1 MALNFACATGLAKAA
16 SLSNR
21 ACDILGWKGRLLQGR
36 GGADQGAEKGES
48 HLPTC
53 GGGTAGRPRGSPLHS
68 GGPGLRRQGDRA
80 GEPAGEPDPVRHG
93 LLRHQL
99 LKTPHLGGG
108 SIAISSN
115 FYPLILP

>member
-1 MALNFACATGLAKAA
+1 M
-16 SLSNR
+16 
-21 ACDILGWKGRLLQGR
+21 
-36 GGADQGAEKGES
+36 
-48 HLPTC
+48 
-53 GGGTAGRPRGSPLHS
+53 HS

-99 LKTPHLGGG
+99 LQTPHLGGG